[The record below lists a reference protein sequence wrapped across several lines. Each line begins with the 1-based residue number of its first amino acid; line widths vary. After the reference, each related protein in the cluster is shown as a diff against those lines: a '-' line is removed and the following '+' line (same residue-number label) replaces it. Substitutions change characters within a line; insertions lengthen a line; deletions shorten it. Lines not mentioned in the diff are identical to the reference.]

1 MSSQKNKS
9 EDRQAIEAF
18 KTGNVN
24 NIDEF
29 MSSKYIHKE
38 LQSHED
44 PHRSQL
50 RRCVII

>member
-1 MSSQKNKS
+1 MSSQENIS
-9 EDRQAIEAF
+9 IVRQAIEVF

-29 MSSKYIHKE
+29 MSYKYIHIE
-38 LQSHED
+38 FQSHED

-50 RRCVII
+50 RRCVMI